1 MISMH
6 KVLSIGWIF
15 LLGMVFSATGACA
28 ANQESAGLEHSD
40 SEQRFLFDVFY
51 VNYAWGYT
59 LKGFY
64 IDNGGHVYVYDHSNK
79 PWSPADKNHKV
90 LTQEDLLAKY
100 RNAKQVTSVSQD
112 ELEKHAAMISVVE
125 KGAIERSQK
134 GFDMGSQTYL
144 AYNYDVQTNA
154 YKPILLTSEGDWLE
168 KNSEPD
174 AQILVNWL
182 KSIQNQV
189 KDSFK

>member
-1 MISMH
+1 MNN
-6 KVLSIGWIF
+6 VLSIIWIL
-15 LLGMVFSATGACA
+15 LLGMVVSGTSACA
-28 ANQESAGLEHSD
+28 ANQESTGLAHSD
-40 SEQRFLFDVFY
+40 SEQQFLFDVFY

-64 IDNGGHVYVYDHSNK
+64 IDKSGGVYVYDHSNK

-100 RNAKQVTSVSQD
+100 RNAKQVTSVNQD
-112 ELEKHAAMISVVE
+112 ELRKHAAMINVVAN
-125 KGAIERSQK
+125 GAIERSQK

-144 AYNYDVQTNA
+144 AYNYDVQTNT
-154 YKPILLTSEGDWLE
+154 YKPILLAGEGDWLE
-168 KNSEPD
+168 KNTEPD
-174 AQILVNWL
+174 AQLLVNWL
-182 KSIQNQV
+182 KSIQDQV